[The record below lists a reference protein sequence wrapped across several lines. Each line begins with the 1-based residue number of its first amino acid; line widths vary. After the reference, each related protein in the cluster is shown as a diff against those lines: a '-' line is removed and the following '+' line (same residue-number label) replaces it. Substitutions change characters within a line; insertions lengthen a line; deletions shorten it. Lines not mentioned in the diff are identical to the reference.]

1 MKTWRRLTHE
11 VRCGRCGESIYP
23 NQPIL
28 VYKFKAMRRQF
39 YRCVECEG
47 PAPPDLP
54 VAPILNNNPPKQ
66 GFQRL
71 SREWLPY
78 NDH

>member
-1 MKTWRRLTHE
+1 MKTWRRLSHE
-11 VRCGRCGESIYP
+11 VRCGRCGESIYL
-23 NQPIL
+23 NQPVQVFVL
-28 VYKFKAMRRQF
+28 KAVRRPL
-39 YRCVECEG
+39 YRCAECAG

-54 VAPILNNNPPKQ
+54 LALILNNNPPKQ

-78 NDH
+78 TDR